1 MKKDILALV
10 TFGVASVVTAITLSK
25 KAQEVKKKQ
34 ENKLEDNSESEE

>member
-10 TFGVASVVTAITLSK
+10 TFGIASVVTAITLSK
-25 KAQEVKKKQ
+25 KSQEIKKKQ